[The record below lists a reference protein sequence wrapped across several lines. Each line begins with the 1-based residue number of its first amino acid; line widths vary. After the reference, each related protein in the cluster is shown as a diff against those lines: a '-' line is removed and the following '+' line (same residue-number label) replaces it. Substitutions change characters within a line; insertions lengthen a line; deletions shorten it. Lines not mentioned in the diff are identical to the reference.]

1 LAFENSYCLN
11 QTRSIA
17 SSKGPSLST
26 LVEVTVDVYVVPGDY
41 LPAPDSSIIGIN
53 PNQRYVLLEKC
64 FAESGDST
72 LMFGALRDCIGCER
86 PTKRFDCLTTPTPS
100 SFDELNDQR
109 RQVAHPL
116 ALTTAIEV
124 AGPPGT
130 GKTKTIEDFICCIL
144 LCKSAMALVLS
155 EIKRRYRCH
164 CRGFVS
170 RCLEMTSNG
179 ILPCKRWSNVGELGV
194 LGMFLIHVHFSL
206 MYQDTILSF

>member
-116 ALTTAIEV
+116 ALTTAMEV

-130 GKTKTIEDFICCIL
+130 GKTKTIEEFICCIL

-155 EIKRRYRCH
+155 ERNGAIDAIAEN
-164 CRGFVS
+164 FVS
-170 RCLEMTSNG
+170 RCLEMRSNG
-179 ILPCKRWSNVGELGV
+179 ISPCKRWSNVGELGV
-194 LGMFLIHVHFSL
+194 LGMFLIDVLFSL